1 LSAVYEAA
9 VPMSLEEI
17 TAISGLAEM
26 KDESL
31 SILFNPKT
39 REKL

>member
-1 LSAVYEAA
+1 M
-9 VPMSLEEI
+9 PLEYI
-17 TAISGLAEM
+17 KAISGLAEM
-26 KDESL
+26 KDEYL